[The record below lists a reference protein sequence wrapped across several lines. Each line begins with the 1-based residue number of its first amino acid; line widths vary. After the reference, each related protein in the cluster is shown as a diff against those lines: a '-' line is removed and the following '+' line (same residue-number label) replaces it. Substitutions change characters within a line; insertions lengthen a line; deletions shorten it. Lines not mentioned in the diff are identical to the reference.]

1 MGRRHAARGKKKRK
15 LEDGGASRA
24 DDAQELPPPQDDE
37 GNGEEDASA
46 TERDETVEVAEG
58 IPVLPRP
65 VDGRKQPRAIFVLE
79 RACLE
84 VGKVASKEQTSTN
97 LLFLKQH
104 YLQSTAVEFVN
115 YLFALNL
122 PVLAVYPNGIKIVSS
137 ANLMC
142 LWCTMQILNSDD
154 HANYLMK
161 HNRNPADYRPDII
174 YQALLAVLDSPL
186 TKAGRLQAVYVRTEK
201 GVLFEVS
208 PNVRLPRTFKRFCG
222 LMSQLLQ
229 KLSIAAVGTHEK
241 LLNVIKNPVTQYLPV
256 GSRKIGLSYSA
267 DKSVKLNDY
276 VAESSD
282 DEALVFVV
290 GAMAHGKVDSAY
302 TDDYIQISSSP
313 LSAACCLGKICTAL
327 EQKWDI
333 Q

>member
-1 MGRRHAARGKKKRK
+1 MGRRYAAKGKKKRK
-15 LEDGGASRA
+15 LEDGVASRA
-24 DDAQELPPPQDDE
+24 DDAQELPPPEGDE
-37 GNGEEDASA
+37 GKGEEDA
-46 TERDETVEVAEG
+46 TEGDETVEVAEG

-65 VDGRKQPRAIFVLE
+65 VDGRKRPRAIFVLE

-84 VGKVASKEQTSTN
+84 VGKVGK
-97 LLFLKQH
+97 
-104 YLQSTAVEFVN
+104 
-115 YLFALNL
+115 
-122 PVLAVYPNGIKIVSS
+122 
-137 ANLMC
+137 
-142 LWCTMQILNSDD
+142 TMQILNSDD
-154 HANYLMK
+154 HANYLRK

-174 YQALLAVLDSPL
+174 YQALLAIFDSPL

-201 GVLFEVS
+201 GVLFEVK
-208 PNVRLPRTFKRFCG
+208 PNVLLPRTCKRFCG

-229 KLSIAAVGTHEK
+229 KLSITAVGRREK

-256 GSRKIGLSYSA
+256 GSKKIGLSYSA

-290 GAMAHGKVDSAY
+290 GAMAHGKIDSAY
-302 TDDYIQISSSP
+302 TDDYIQISSYP

>member
-84 VGKVASKEQTSTN
+84 VGKVGK
-97 LLFLKQH
+97 
-104 YLQSTAVEFVN
+104 
-115 YLFALNL
+115 
-122 PVLAVYPNGIKIVSS
+122 
-137 ANLMC
+137 
-142 LWCTMQILNSDD
+142 TMQILNSDD